1 MGLRLSSTVA
11 LRRNNSLPASFVINF
26 HTLSN
31 CERTVLTDNNG
42 MRPLHML
49 LALVVVAI
57 WGTNFVVIKIGL
69 RDFPP
74 FLFAAL
80 RFVCSALP
88 WLLFIKPPSVRWQW
102 LAWFGLLLGAGQ
114 FGLLFYAMR
123 ADISPGLASLV
134 VQMQVFFTIGLSVLF
149 FRERVS
155 LLPLAGMLLAVC
167 GLSVIAAHIDATV
180 TIIGVG
186 AVLAAGF
193 FWACANM
200 VVKKAAREA
209 SAKIDMLGFMV
220 WSSVFAIPPL
230 VLLSLAFEGFDAG
243 WQAVHHAHGAAWVA
257 VLWQAL
263 GNTLFGFAAWNWL
276 LTRYPAA
283 MIAPCAL
290 LVPLFGMGASTL
302 LLGEALPIWKV
313 EAALLVLGGL
323 SVIAAIPLVSKRHG
337 AR

>member
-1 MGLRLSSTVA
+1 
-11 LRRNNSLPASFVINF
+11 
-26 HTLSN
+26 
-31 CERTVLTDNNG
+31 
-42 MRPLHML
+42 ML
-49 LALVVVAI
+49 LAFAVVAI

-69 RDFPP
+69 GDFPP

-80 RFVCSALP
+80 RFLCSVLP
-88 WLLFIKPPSVRWQW
+88 WVFFIRRPPVRWQW
-102 LAWFGLLLGAGQ
+102 LVWFGVLLGAGQ

-134 VQMQVFFTIGLSVLF
+134 VQMQVFFTISLSALF

-155 LLPLAGMLLAVC
+155 LLPLAGMVLAVC

-180 TIIGVG
+180 TVIGVA

-200 VVKKAAREA
+200 VVKQAVLEA
-209 SAKIDMLGFMV
+209 KSKIDMLGFMV

-230 VLLSLAFEGFDAG
+230 VLLSLAFEGFDVG
-243 WQAVHHAHGAAWVA
+243 WRAVQHAHGEAWVA
-257 VLWQAL
+257 VLWQAA

-283 MIAPCAL
+283 TIAPYAL

-302 LLGEALPIWKV
+302 LLGEALPIWKI

-323 SVIAAIPLVSKRHG
+323 SVIAAIPLVAKLRD

>member
-1 MGLRLSSTVA
+1 
-11 LRRNNSLPASFVINF
+11 
-26 HTLSN
+26 
-31 CERTVLTDNNG
+31 
-42 MRPLHML
+42 MRPVHVL
-49 LALVVVAI
+49 LALAVVAI

-69 RDFPP
+69 REFPP

-88 WLLFIKPPSVRWQW
+88 WLLFIKRPPVRWQW
-102 LAWFGLLLGAGQ
+102 LLWFGVLLGAGQ

-155 LLPLAGMLLAVC
+155 LAPLAGMLLAVC
-167 GLSVIAAHIDATV
+167 GLLVIAAHIDSTV
-180 TIIGVG
+180 TLTGVA

-200 VVKKAAREA
+200 VVKQAAREA
-209 SAKIDMLGFMV
+209 HSGIDMLGFIV

-230 VLLSLAFEGFDAG
+230 ILLSLAFEGVDAG
-243 WQAVHHAHGAAWVA
+243 RHAIQNAHTAAWAALLWQAV
-257 VLWQAL
+257 
-263 GNTLFGFAAWNWL
+263 GNTLFGFAAWSWL

-283 MIAPCAL
+283 IISPYAL

-302 LLGEALPIWKV
+302 WLDEALPIWKIG
-313 EAALLVLGGL
+313 AAVLVLGGL
-323 SVIAAIPLVSKRHG
+323 SIITVPPMLSKWRASHS
-337 AR
+337 

>member
-1 MGLRLSSTVA
+1 
-11 LRRNNSLPASFVINF
+11 
-26 HTLSN
+26 
-31 CERTVLTDNNG
+31 
-42 MRPLHML
+42 MRPVHML
-49 LALVVVAI
+49 LAFAVVAI

-80 RFVCSALP
+80 RFLCSALP
-88 WLLFIKPPSVRWQW
+88 WLLFIKRPPVRWQR
-102 LAWFGLLLGAGQ
+102 LVWFGVFLGAGQ

-134 VQMQVFFTIGLSVLF
+134 VQMQVFFTIGLSMLF

-155 LLPLAGMLLAVC
+155 LLPLAGMLLAGG
-167 GLSVIAAHIDATV
+167 GLMVIAAHIDATV
-180 TIIGVG
+180 TLTGVV

-193 FWACANM
+193 FWACANI
-200 VVKKAAREA
+200 VVKQAAREA
-209 SAKIDMLGFMV
+209 HSRIDMFGFIV

-230 VLLSLAFEGFDAG
+230 VLLSLVFEGFDAG
-243 WQAVHHAHGAAWVA
+243 WRAVQDAHAQAWAAL
-257 VLWQAL
+257 LWQAV

-283 MIAPCAL
+283 TISPYAL

-302 LLGEALPIWKV
+302 LLNEALPIWKI

-323 SVIAAIPLVSKRHG
+323 SIITTLPLLSKWR
-337 AR
+337 ASMDR

>member
-1 MGLRLSSTVA
+1 
-11 LRRNNSLPASFVINF
+11 
-26 HTLSN
+26 
-31 CERTVLTDNNG
+31 
-42 MRPLHML
+42 MRPIHML
-49 LALVVVAI
+49 LALAVVAV
-57 WGTNFVVIKIGL
+57 WGTNFVVIKIALG
-69 RDFPP
+69 DFPP

-80 RFVCSALP
+80 RFACSALP
-88 WLLFIKPPSVRWQW
+88 WLLFIKRPPVRWQW
-102 LAWFGLLLGAGQ
+102 LAWFGVLLGAGQ

-134 VQMQVFFTIGLSVLF
+134 VQMQVFFTIGLSMLL

-155 LLPLAGMLLAVC
+155 LLPLAGMVLAIGGLL
-167 GLSVIAAHIDATV
+167 VIAAHIDASVTV
-180 TIIGVG
+180 IGVV

-200 VVKKAAREA
+200 VVKQAAREA

-220 WSSVFAIPPL
+220 WSSVFAVPPL
-230 VLLSLAFEGFDAG
+230 LLLSLAFEGIDAD
-243 WQAVHHAHGAAWVA
+243 WRAIQHAHLAAWAA

-283 MIAPCAL
+283 TISPYAL

-302 LLGEALPIWKV
+302 LLGEALPLWKIG
-313 EAALLVLGGL
+313 AALLVLGGL
-323 SVIAAIPLVSKRHG
+323 SIITANPLLSKWRT